1 MAGGDDR
8 TGARA
13 KRWAPLVAAAAL
25 LVQAA
30 HAADVLLEIT
40 PPEPKWVLPP
50 VICRNSSIT
59 LLVCIDAHA
68 PSRDAIAFS
77 VPQQVQ
83 PEGIPTPEEEQIL
96 LDVLPFVDGGNY
108 AAALDR
114 LKASYGLELAL
125 LEKGDTEGFLRI
137 RTPADGARRLAPPP
151 TAEQARARARAA
163 QRPITGGPDASLR
176 NPRPAADNGAFAGGP
191 GAGPAVPRTISASM
205 LYLIGHSYFSL
216 QRYVPAEAAFE
227 VLLRGM
233 PDHVRAHESLGMLY
247 LRTEQYAD
255 AREHLARAVELG
267 RNTANIHT
275 ALGYL
280 DQKTRHYWGAA
291 SAFQQ
296 VLVLEPGNRNA
307 QRGLLNA
314 LTQTHEHAK
323 ASALVEQLLRA
334 EPNDPALWLYRAQ
347 IALSAGDRGSALAS
361 LEAALRLGDG
371 STANR
376 RTLIALHKE
385 SGNAARA
392 VDLLRG
398 SAAVGLDFALVDQT
412 LGRLADGS
420 EWERFRA
427 LSASV
432 DRAAL
437 GGVEQSRLL
446 ARRAALALHDGNRR
460 AARAALEEALT
471 LDPSNADALLALGM
485 IYREDRDYGR
495 AELLLRRAS
504 AYPPVRADALLASA
518 GLAIEQENFDGAL
531 TLLRGAATDGRT
543 RGDWQRNI
551 DLLEQLALLRS
562 QP

>member
-1 MAGGDDR
+1 
-8 TGARA
+8 
-13 KRWAPLVAAAAL
+13 
-25 LVQAA
+25 
-30 HAADVLLEIT
+30 
-40 PPEPKWVLPP
+40 
-50 VICRNSSIT
+50 
-59 LLVCIDAHA
+59 
-68 PSRDAIAFS
+68 
-77 VPQQVQ
+77 
-83 PEGIPTPEEEQIL
+83 
-96 LDVLPFVDGGNY
+96 
-108 AAALDR
+108 
-114 LKASYGLELAL
+114 
-125 LEKGDTEGFLRI
+125 
-137 RTPADGARRLAPPP
+137 
-151 TAEQARARARAA
+151 
-163 QRPITGGPDASLR
+163 
-176 NPRPAADNGAFAGGP
+176 
-191 GAGPAVPRTISASM
+191 
-205 LYLIGHSYFSL
+205 
-216 QRYVPAEAAFE
+216 
-227 VLLRGM
+227 
-233 PDHVRAHESLGMLY
+233 
-247 LRTEQYAD
+247 
-255 AREHLARAVELG
+255 VELG
-267 RNTANIHT
+267 RNTVNVYT

-280 DQKTRHYWGAA
+280 DQKTRHYRGAA

-376 RTLIALHKE
+376 RTLIALHME

-485 IYREDRDYGR
+485 INREDRDYGR